1 MKYIYLDHNVY
12 CAYIKKE
19 DAFPL
24 LPEKIDS
31 IDKKR
36 YLFPYSPAHIEEIA
50 EITNSNNT
58 SKDKTEFIAKLLH
71 GISSLSNGKEIFP
84 NLDGPTA
91 IVTESP
97 LSCFGR
103 VFATLNM
110 TEFAKE
116 NERRIYAFK
125 NKGTYENYYKE
136 ESLIEHDEYFTH
148 DNMRKRHRIDIDS
161 IKKLNEKQ
169 LMSSEPVL
177 SLFEEFIKQR
187 ESVISRDDVFE
198 NFKHYHHLVEQKID
212 CYFRFLEIVGY
223 YTEPYKKYVSRMHD
237 VTHAIYATKANFFIT
252 NDNNFYK
259 KTKATYEFFKI
270 PTIVLTVDE
279 FLSFEF

>member
-12 CAYIKKE
+12 CAYIKRE
-19 DAFPL
+19 DAFPQ

-31 IDKKR
+31 IDKNR

-50 EITNSNNT
+50 QITNSNN
-58 SKDKTEFIAKLLH
+58 SEEDKIEFIAKLLH
-71 GISSLSNGKEIFP
+71 GISFLSKGKEFFP
-84 NLDGPTA
+84 NLDGPTT
-91 IVTESP
+91 IITESP

-103 VFATLNM
+103 VFETLNM

-148 DNMRKRHRIDIDS
+148 DNMRKRHHINIDS
-161 IKKLNEKQ
+161 IKNLSEKQ

-187 ESVISRDDVFE
+187 ENYISCDDVFGE
-198 NFKHYHHLVEQKID
+198 FKHDHDLVEKKID

-223 YTEPYKKYVSRMHD
+223 YTEPYKRHVSRMHD
-237 VTHAIYATKANFFIT
+237 VTHAIYASKANFFIT

-259 KTKATYEFFKI
+259 KIKATYEFFKI
-270 PTIVLTVDE
+270 PTIVFTVEE
-279 FLSFEF
+279 FINFEF